1 MLFEKPYSLNGFLLR
16 SLLFSFMI
24 PTGRGRRSRQ
34 QHKRFSCPILIHC
47 LYMADDIP
55 QDQTQTQDT
64 PTVPPT
70 DQPPVET
77 PPAQPTPEQPQTT
90 PTETPTVETPQP
102 AETTSTVSPPVLDIP
117 ALHFP
122 FSGNFPVTF
131 SFGAQT
137 NNEEIKKKFQEW
149 GIVGHNGL
157 DFGLSAG
164 NEVFACDSGK
174 VIQSGS

>member
-1 MLFEKPYSLNGFLLR
+1 
-16 SLLFSFMI
+16 
-24 PTGRGRRSRQ
+24 
-34 QHKRFSCPILIHC
+34 
-47 LYMADDIP
+47 MADDIP

-90 PTETPTVETPQP
+90 PTETPTVETPQPVETKREAPSP

-164 NEVFACDSGK
+164 KYPTNDAW
-174 VIQSGS
+174 